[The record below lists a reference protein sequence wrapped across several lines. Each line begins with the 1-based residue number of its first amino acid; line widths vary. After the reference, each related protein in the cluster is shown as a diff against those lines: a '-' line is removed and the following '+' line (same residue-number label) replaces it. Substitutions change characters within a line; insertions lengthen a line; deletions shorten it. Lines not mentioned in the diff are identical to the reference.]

1 MAAKDAITKEYMR
14 NAKVFADAFNF
25 LLYKGRPV
33 IDPDR
38 LHAMDLVEI
47 VLPYGEDGAVV
58 PARRYR
64 DNLKHLTAMEDGKA
78 AYLVLLFGPEPWDG
92 PMSIHEMLADVEEEL
107 LPFIADYRINLIAPA
122 SVDAESMN
130 RFQSSLRE
138 VLLYIKYSRDRKQL
152 KNLRDSDSRY
162 REPDLEAALIINT
175 VTNSKLKL
183 DRKKGKIDMCLV
195 IEEMRR
201 ESRLEGERLGE

>member
-1 MAAKDAITKEYMR
+1 MAFAYFRHIDEYPAIFRHT
-14 NAKVFADAFNF
+14 
-25 LLYKGRPV
+25 
-33 IDPDR
+33 
-38 LHAMDLVEI
+38 
-47 VLPYGEDGAVV
+47 
-58 PARRYR
+58 
-64 DNLKHLTAMEDGKA
+64 
-78 AYLVLLFGPEPWDG
+78 LVLLFGPEPWDG

-162 REPDLEAALIINT
+162 RELDLEAALVINT

-183 DRKKGKIDMCLV
+183 DKKKGKIDMCLV

>member
-1 MAAKDAITKEYMR
+1 MAAKDSITKEYMR

-38 LHAMDLVEI
+38 LHTMDPVEI

-58 PARRYR
+58 PARRYQ
-64 DNLKHLTAMEDGKA
+64 DNLKYLTAMEDA
-78 AYLVLLFGPEPWDG
+78 CLVLLFGPEPWDG

-138 VLLYIKYSRDRKQL
+138 VLLYIKYSRDKKQL
-152 KNLRDSDSRY
+152 KNLLDSDSRY
-162 REPDLEAALIINT
+162 RELDLEAALVINT

-183 DRKKGKIDMCLV
+183 DKKKGKI
-195 IEEMRR
+195 
-201 ESRLEGERLGE
+201 